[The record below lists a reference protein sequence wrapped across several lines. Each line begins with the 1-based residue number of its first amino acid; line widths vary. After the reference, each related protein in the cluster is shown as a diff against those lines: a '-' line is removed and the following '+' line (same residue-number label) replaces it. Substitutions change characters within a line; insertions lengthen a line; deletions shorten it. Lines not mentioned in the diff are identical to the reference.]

1 MTDNNMRGNGYGKGK
16 GNHPSKRQNSW
27 LIALIVVLVLTLTV
41 GVVFTSLAYIGGAR
55 LGSSSGSSIGGGS
68 VAVLDVT
75 GEIGDVSAR
84 STYNHNWTMNT
95 INDLI
100 HDSSN
105 KGIVIRVNSPGG
117 SVYTSDELYEQLMK
131 YKNKT
136 KRPVYFYFR
145 DQAASGGYYIAMAGD
160 KIYAN
165 RNTWTGSIGVK
176 TGTIYDVRGL
186 LDKLGI
192 KTNTITSGRNKAM
205 GSMTEELTD
214 EQREIMQSLIDEAYD
229 QFVRIVAKGR
239 NMSEGRVREIA
250 DGRIYSASQ
259 SKELGLIDGICNE
272 ETFFDTVRTFRGM
285 KDVSFDFMEPE
296 ESDSM
301 YDLLQQFVQSKRSS
315 GKADEY
321 QQLIELSKNGNKFT
335 VMYLADIEK

>member
-1 MTDNNMRGNGYGKGK
+1 MTDNNMSGNGDGRR
-16 GNHPSKRQNSW
+16 NHASKKENSW
-27 LIALIVVLVLTLTV
+27 LVALIAVLVLMLTV
-41 GVVFTSLAYIGGAR
+41 GVVFTTLAYMGGAR
-55 LGSSSGSSIGGGS
+55 LGSSSGLSFGGGS

-84 STYNHNWTMNT
+84 ATYNHNWTMHT

-105 KGIVIRVNSPGG
+105 KGIAIRVNSPGG

-136 KRPVYFYFR
+136 KRPIYFYFK

-176 TGTIYDVRGL
+176 TGTIYDIRGL

-192 KTNTITSGRNKAM
+192 KTNAITSGRNKAM
-205 GSMTEELTD
+205 GST
-214 EQREIMQSLIDEAYD
+214 
-229 QFVRIVAKGR
+229 
-239 NMSEGRVREIA
+239 
-250 DGRIYSASQ
+250 
-259 SKELGLIDGICNE
+259 
-272 ETFFDTVRTFRGM
+272 
-285 KDVSFDFMEPE
+285 
-296 ESDSM
+296 
-301 YDLLQQFVQSKRSS
+301 
-315 GKADEY
+315 
-321 QQLIELSKNGNKFT
+321 
-335 VMYLADIEK
+335 